1 MPAEYTEVKIHKCD
15 AVRIPLLRDQPVASR
30 NKTVP
35 AKRQVTTQSDRVGTT
50 VLEVTASLKH

>member
-1 MPAEYTEVKIHKCD
+1 MPAEHTEVKIHKCD

-35 AKRQVTTQSDRVGTT
+35 AKRQVTTQSD
-50 VLEVTASLKH
+50 